1 MILPTFL
8 KKCNQKSNIKYAINN
23 VYDVLMPIMSV
34 CGCTKNAK
42 ILQLEN
48 FNKGHHI
55 AKK

>member
-1 MILPTFL
+1 MILPMFL

-42 ILQLEN
+42 IL
-48 FNKGHHI
+48 
-55 AKK
+55 